1 MPNRLPA
8 LLLLAAA
15 CSPCRLLAQD
25 RAPAPDWTLNSP
37 ARPPAT
43 ARLPAQEA
51 RRNLAE
57 TRQPLAAAVPVETF
71 AVTEMAAPAIPDGY
85 RGLTSPPPSPLAM
98 PDDRQRAPSQLPE
111 DSLPESRQLALLR
124 QRVAALTRQMDELLA
139 RLAASEQAL
148 ASHRHSYSVP
158 NMGLVSV
165 ETYQSY
171 LDRQQ
176 RSGKPVAY
184 FSGSVDTR
192 TTSAAAV
199 PR

>member
-1 MPNRLPA
+1 MTHRLPA

-43 ARLPAQEA
+43 ARVPAQEA
-51 RRNLAE
+51 RRNLPDS
-57 TRQPLAAAVPVETF
+57 RQPLAAAAPVDTF
-71 AVTEMAAPAIPDGY
+71 AVTETAAPAIPDGY
-85 RGLTSPPPSPLAM
+85 RGLTPPPSPLAM
-98 PDDRQRAPSQLPE
+98 PDDRQRAPSHLPE

-139 RLAASEQAL
+139 RQAASEQAL

-176 RSGKPVAY
+176 RNGKPVAY